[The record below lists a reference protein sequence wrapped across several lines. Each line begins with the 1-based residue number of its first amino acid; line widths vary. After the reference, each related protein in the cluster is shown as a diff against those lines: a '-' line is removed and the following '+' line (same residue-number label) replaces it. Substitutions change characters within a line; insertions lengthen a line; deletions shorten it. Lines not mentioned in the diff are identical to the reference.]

1 MSKLYVDLLEEDKPI
16 AQQKF
21 VCVSFISPENII
33 QNKDQFFFSQFV
45 KNWDLVKSMQ
55 KYAQFTAF
63 LAYKYNL
70 NTDQVTTDLNE
81 FCKEEADSLS
91 KESVF
96 DDYKTFLDK
105 HVEELE
111 LEYNKK
117 NDFQTSTRGIKIR
130 GVFPSQE
137 EAELRAKLLREQDP
151 HFDVYVGPVGLWMPW
166 EPDAYR
172 TGQVN
177 FLESQLNELMSKKQ
191 QNEATAKEYFDKR
204 VKEAKRKA
212 IEDNIKNAEKSGNA
226 LTQTIDDQGNLVG
239 VNNSNTQE
247 FALKEK
253 ENISTADIC
262 MELFEGE
269 NIIVGKSDNGQSQLV
284 SGPFANKKD

>member
-1 MSKLYVDLLEEDKPI
+1 MSKPYVDLLEEDKPI

-33 QNKDQFFFSQFV
+33 QRKEQFFFDQFV

-63 LAYKYNL
+63 LSYKYNL
-70 NTDQVTTDLNE
+70 NPEQITNDLNE
-81 FCKEEADSLS
+81 FCKEEASNLS
-91 KESVF
+91 KESIS

-105 HVEELE
+105 HLDELE

-117 NDFQTSTRGIKIR
+117 NDFQTNTRGIKIR

-137 EAELRAKLLREQDP
+137 EAELRAKMLREQDP

-191 QNEATAKEYFDKR
+191 QNEASAKEYFDKR
-204 VKEAKRKA
+204 VKDAKRKA
-212 IEDNIKNAEKSGNA
+212 IEDNIKRATESGNK
-226 LTQTIDDQGNLVG
+226 LSQTIDTNDNLVN
-239 VNNSNTQE
+239 VKNIVDIQKTLFDTENVVTNKNNDHGLSN
-247 FALKEK
+247 LKT
-253 ENISTADIC
+253 N
-262 MELFEGE
+262 
-269 NIIVGKSDNGQSQLV
+269 
-284 SGPFANKKD
+284 

>member
-1 MSKLYVDLLEEDKPI
+1 MSAKSQYVDLLEEDKPI

-21 VCVSFISPENII
+21 VCVSFVSPENII
-33 QNKDQFFFSQFV
+33 QQKEHFFFDRFV
-45 KNWDLVKSMQ
+45 KTWDLVKSMQ

-70 NTDQVTTDLNE
+70 DPEQVTVDLNE
-81 FCKEEADSLS
+81 FCKEESVALS
-91 KESVF
+91 KESIT
-96 DDYKTFLDK
+96 DDYKTYLEK
-105 HVEELE
+105 YVEELE

-137 EAELRAKLLREQDP
+137 EAELRAKLLRENDP
-151 HFDVYVGPVGLWMPW
+151 HFDVYVGPVGVWMPW

-172 TGQVN
+172 TGHVN

-191 QNEATAKEYFDKR
+191 QNEASAKEYFDKR

-212 IEDNIKNAEKSGNA
+212 IEENVRKARESGNK
-226 LTQTIDDQGNLVG
+226 LSQSIDANDNLVN
-239 VNNSNTQE
+239 VKNVT
-247 FALKEK
+247 
-253 ENISTADIC
+253 DIQKT
-262 MELFEGE
+262 LFETE
-269 NIIVGKSDNGQSQLV
+269 NVVTDKKSDHGLSQLTNSV
-284 SGPFANKKD
+284 F

>member
-1 MSKLYVDLLEEDKPI
+1 MSGKSTQYVDLLEEDKPI

-21 VCVSFISPENII
+21 VCVSFVSPENII
-33 QNKDQFFFSQFV
+33 QQKEHFFFDRFV
-45 KNWDLVKSMQ
+45 KTWDLFKSMQ

-70 NTDQVTTDLNE
+70 DPEQVTVDLNE
-81 FCKEEADSLS
+81 FCKEESVTLA
-91 KESVF
+91 KESIA
-96 DDYKTFLDK
+96 DDYKTYMEKYIDD
-105 HVEELE
+105 LE

-117 NDFQTSTRGIKIR
+117 NDFQTNTRGIKIR

-137 EAELRAKLLREQDP
+137 EAELRAKLLRENDP
-151 HFDVYVGPVGLWMPW
+151 HFDVYVGPVGVWMPW

-191 QNEATAKEYFDKR
+191 QNEASAKEYFDKR

-212 IEDNIKNAEKSGNA
+212 IEDNVRKARESGNK
-226 LTQTIDDQGNLVG
+226 LSQSIDVNDNLVN
-239 VNNSNTQE
+239 VKNV
-247 FALKEK
+247 
-253 ENISTADIC
+253 ADIQKT
-262 MELFEGE
+262 LFETE
-269 NIIVGKSDNGQSQLV
+269 NVVTDKKSDHGLSELTNPIL
-284 SGPFANKKD
+284 